1 MATYPIELDANV
13 AFEACVLLQRYI
25 RWFIPEQSTVSV
37 VYIKSLDQAKIRNIV
52 QGVLREQGVSVREGA
67 PLEGFVEFQRLV
79 AVWRAVCAG
88 HADATRWVQEA
99 IVRVRNMLTER
110 GAPGPFPVNIHD
122 PRGNSKGDHEMRRVN
137 GPD

>member
-13 AFEACVLLQRYI
+13 AFEVCVLLQRYI

-67 PLEGFVEFQRLV
+67 PLEGLVEFQRLV

-88 HADATRWVQEA
+88 HVDTTRWVQAA

-110 GAPGPFPVNIHD
+110 GAAGPFPEYLRD
-122 PRGNSKGDHEMRRVN
+122 PRGNPKGEHEMRRVN